1 MLHKVYEYEG
11 KHYCE
16 EDISCVDPKYAG
28 DIWDLYW
35 VLHREGH
42 IGENRT
48 YYLPEYPDAGIYEYE
63 EEAVLDNLE
72 TFDINV
78 CGEYDDD
85 DPGDDIDADIRKHVM
100 EIGGMNDKGGNEDE

>member
-1 MLHKVYEYEG
+1 MKHKVYEYEG

-16 EDISCVDPKYAG
+16 EDISCADPKYAG

-42 IGENRT
+42 IEENCT
-48 YYLPEYPDAGIYEYE
+48 YYLPEYPDDGIYEDE

-85 DPGDDIDADIRKHVM
+85 DPGDDIDADIQAADM
-100 EIGGMNDKGGNEDE
+100 AAEDMPDNTEGWE